1 MKRGKTVESHIL
13 IVEDEPSIVTLIQYN
28 LTQAGF
34 LTEVAF
40 NGEEALEK
48 MATKTYDLI
57 VLDIM
62 LPKKD
67 GVEVCRQ
74 LRQEQNLTPVIML
87 TAKDTEYDKIH
98 GLEIGADDYL
108 TKPFSPKELIAR
120 IKAVLRRTGRDGQ
133 TAKRLHV
140 GDIEIYPERFEAFLK
155 SEPLSL
161 KRKEFE
167 VLLFLMRHQN
177 QILSRS
183 TLLQAIWEFD
193 FVGDTRIV
201 DVQIS
206 NLRDKIEADSKKP
219 QYIKTVRGFGYKL
232 EEPI

>member
-1 MKRGKTVESHIL
+1 M
-13 IVEDEPSIVTLIQYN
+13 
-28 LTQAGF
+28 QAGF
-34 LTEVAF
+34 NTEIAF
-40 NGEEALEK
+40 DGEEAIK
-48 MATKTYDLI
+48 KAQTNSYDLI

-67 GVEVCRQ
+67 GIEVCRT
-74 LRQEQNLTPVIML
+74 LRKQENFIPIIML

-120 IKAVLRRTGRDGQ
+120 IKAVLRRADKYEKKSDKLQ
-133 TAKRLHV
+133 V
-140 GDIEIYPERFEAFLK
+140 GDIELYPEQFEAFFK
-155 SEPLSL
+155 GEPLSL

-167 VLLFLMRHQN
+167 LLHYLMRHKN

-193 FVGDTRIV
+193 FLGDTRIV

-206 NLRDKIEADSKKP
+206 NLRDKIEEDTKNP
-219 QYIKTVRGFGYKL
+219 IYIKTVRGFGYKL
-232 EEPI
+232 EDHS